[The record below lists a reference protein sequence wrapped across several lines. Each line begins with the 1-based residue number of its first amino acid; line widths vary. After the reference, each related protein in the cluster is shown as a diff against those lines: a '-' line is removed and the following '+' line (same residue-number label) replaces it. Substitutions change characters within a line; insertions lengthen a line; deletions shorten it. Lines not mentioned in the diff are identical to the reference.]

1 LLTSQTVTTVIAKKQ
16 QPKQAVDTPSAGSDQ
31 PSTPASPPTDDGS
44 KAPTLNQRIDIFV
57 HIKKHHRSHSNSS
70 SGKYSGLTQIPSVAT
85 DFPGKA
91 KNAIEVHVTSAKK
104 DSKGSY
110 HVRGEIKN
118 LSTDTTLQFVKVTA
132 HLNDERGQP
141 IAVTTCY
148 YADPS
153 DIEPGLTSTFDSFAQ
168 KDEISGTPTSYRLSF
183 DWR

>member
-1 LLTSQTVTTVIAKKQ
+1 LTSQTVTTVIAKKQ

-31 PSTPASPPTDDGS
+31 PSTPASSPTDDGS

-57 HIKKHHRSHSNSS
+57 HVKKHHRSHSNSG
-70 SGKYSGLTQIPSVAT
+70 SGKYSGLAQIPSVAT
-85 DFPGKA
+85 DFPGNA

-110 HVRGEIKN
+110 HIRGEIKN

-141 IAVTTCY
+141 IAVTTCC

-168 KDEISGTPTSYRLSF
+168 KDETSGKPTSYRLSF